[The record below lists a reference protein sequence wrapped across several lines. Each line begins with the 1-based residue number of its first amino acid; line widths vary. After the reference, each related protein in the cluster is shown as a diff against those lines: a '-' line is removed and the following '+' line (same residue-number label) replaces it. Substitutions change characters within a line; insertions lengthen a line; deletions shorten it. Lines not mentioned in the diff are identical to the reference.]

1 MSLKLVD
8 ELKDFR
14 LESDLPVDLP
24 WEISLSR
31 DIPFTPSLVGWAIIN
46 QFYSKLSD
54 ADKRSIQVSLLKWRV
69 E

>member
-1 MSLKLVD
+1 MTLKLIS
-8 ELKDFR
+8 ELKIFR
-14 LESDLPVDLP
+14 LEIDLSLDYLDQVSDL
-24 WEISLSR
+24 

-54 ADKRSIQVSLLKWRV
+54 ADKRSIQVSLFKRIV